1 MKVEYIKLG
10 LKILLGGAGC
20 LAVIAGI
27 SKLFSNDQT
36 PVNEKKTM
44 VDPSTGEAIEVLV
57 PSNGQTP
64 KFNPNSGFGEVGS
77 KIYGAAMCAQT
88 IISGAMNVMNA
99 LGAVKTNLDRVF
111 DKSYYNTML
120 NDPRAAQG
128 YFGNPMIPSNGCYS
142 GYPCGTPVYGDGTTY
157 VRRGQVIECY

>member
-1 MKVEYIKLG
+1 MKTEYIKLG

-27 SKLFSNDQT
+27 SKLFSNDPT
-36 PVNEKKTM
+36 PVKDEKKTL
-44 VDPSTGEAIEVLV
+44 VDSQTGEAIDVVV
-57 PSNGQTP
+57 PSNGQP
-64 KFNPNSGFGEVGS
+64 RFSPNSGFGEVGN

-128 YFGNPMIPSNGCYS
+128 YYGNPMIPSGCYS
-142 GYPCGTPVYGDGTTY
+142 GYPCGTPVYGDGNTY